1 MQPIII
7 APSILAADFGNL
19 QKEIELINSSAAEWL
34 HIDVMDGVFVPNISF
49 GTPIMAAIAKHST
62 KILDVHLMIIQP
74 EKYIQTFANL
84 GAHHVTVH
92 YETCNNLPKTLQL
105 IKSLGI
111 KAGVAI
117 NPDTAVSVLEN
128 FIQEID
134 IVIIMSVH
142 PGFGGQAFIET
153 TYLKIALLKELIA
166 KQNASTLIQI
176 DGGVT
181 LINAKKIIAAGAN
194 VLVAGSS
201 VFNTAS
207 PIQTILEFKK
217 V

>member
-19 QKEIELINSSAAEWL
+19 QKEIELINSSVAEWL

-92 YETCNNLPKTLQL
+92 YETCDNLLETLKL

-166 KQNASTLIQI
+166 KKNASTLIEI

-181 LINAKKIIAAGAN
+181 LINAKKIIAAGAD